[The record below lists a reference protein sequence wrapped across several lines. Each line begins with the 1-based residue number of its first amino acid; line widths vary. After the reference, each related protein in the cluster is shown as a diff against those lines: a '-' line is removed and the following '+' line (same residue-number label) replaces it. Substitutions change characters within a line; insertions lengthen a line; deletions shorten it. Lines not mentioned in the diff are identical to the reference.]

1 MRTIRKA
8 GPALSG
14 RLRCITDCV
23 RAVAAR
29 YAFPPRMADIGCD
42 HGLVPAELILTGDV
56 ESAIASDKKR
66 GPLEAARENAERFG
80 IPDRM
85 QFICADG
92 FSGIGRDAAEIC
104 VIAGMGGELIRDI
117 LMGADLLSAGV
128 QFLVL
133 SPHTKAAE
141 LRRYLRENAFTL
153 LSETMAEEE
162 GKFYPVLTLS
172 VPAMGRREV
181 TNGDIKADCYQLCT
195 DAICDAAGYGEAGAL
210 RVAYTYGPV
219 LLARRDAV
227 LRKYLLKQ
235 RTRLETLLETLTDHK
250 TDAQHLQ
257 MQCRDTGA
265 ALAVYRED
273 GPERR
278 YHAVQ

>member
-1 MRTIRKA
+1 MTRGR
-8 GPALSG
+8 PALSG

-42 HGLVPAELILTGDV
+42 HGLVPADLILTGDV
-56 ESAIASDKKR
+56 ESALASDVKT

-80 IPDRM
+80 IQDRM
-85 QFICADG
+85 RFVCADG

-117 LMGADLLSAGV
+117 LTKADLRSAGV
-128 QFLVL
+128 RFLVL
-133 SPHTKAAE
+133 SPHTKAFE
-141 LRRYLRENAFTL
+141 LRRYLRENGFTL

-162 GKFYPVLTLS
+162 GKFYPVMTLS
-172 VPAMGRREV
+172 VPAMERREGK
-181 TNGDIKADCYQLCT
+181 NGDTKVDCYQMCT
-195 DAICDAAGYGEAGAL
+195 DAVCEAAGYGPADAL
-210 RVAYTYGPV
+210 RVAYAYGPV

-227 LRKYLLKQ
+227 LRRYLLKQ
-235 RTRLETLLETLTDHK
+235 RARLEALTETVAEHK
-250 TDAQHLQ
+250 PELRSLRR
-257 MQCRDTGA
+257 QCRDAGA

-278 YHAVQ
+278 HHAVQ